1 MVNNSTDIC
10 NHLSYILCVFCFC
23 SFRWP
28 VYYLSIFD
36 LCLQSIHL
44 ISSIFSHYVVE
55 VLIVCI
61 LHNYYVDRLYIDEL
75 LNSGRRGCDRMVVG
89 FKTTYAIS
97 AYHH

>member
-1 MVNNSTDIC
+1 MVNNSTDIY

-23 SFRWP
+23 PFRWP
-28 VYYLSIFD
+28 VYCLSIFD

-44 ISSIFSHYVVE
+44 SSIFSHYVVE

-75 LNSGRRGCDRMVVG
+75 LNSGRRGRDRMVVG
-89 FKTTYAIS
+89 LKTIYAIS